1 MHEDKHK
8 TLKNMTKH
16 VDVSYIHY
24 YPKKSCFYLEEVNL
38 SQAAWLGSVI
48 NPQIRI
54 RYAKKRKTPGLLS
67 IYHQMHHKSST
78 VSVSISHEFRKL
90 KDIYD

>member
-1 MHEDKHK
+1 MHADKHK

-16 VDVSYIHY
+16 VCVSYIHY

-54 RYAKKRKTPGLLS
+54 RYARKEK
-67 IYHQMHHKSST
+67 HQADFQFITKWIT
-78 VSVSISHEFRKL
+78 SHPL
-90 KDIYD
+90 YQLALATNLGN

>member
-1 MHEDKHK
+1 MHADKHK

-54 RYAKKRKTPGLLS
+54 RYARKEK
-67 IYHQMHHKSST
+67 HQAYFQFITKCIT
-78 VSVSISHEFRKL
+78 SHPL
-90 KDIYD
+90 YQLALAMNLGN